1 LQPSPSAVVA
11 EVLQIPIVKVNSL
24 KSDFIEWYF
33 SQGFDVAI
41 VVDFGFYIPKQL
53 FQADKPV
60 MVNIH
65 PSLLPKYRDLI
76 HTKSYLQRRT

>member
-1 LQPSPSAVVA
+1 
-11 EVLQIPIVKVNSL
+11 
-24 KSDFIEWYF
+24 
-33 SQGFDVAI
+33 VAI

-65 PSLLPKYRDLI
+65 PSLLPNTGDLI
-76 HTKSYLQRRT
+76 PYEELFAAANLRRA